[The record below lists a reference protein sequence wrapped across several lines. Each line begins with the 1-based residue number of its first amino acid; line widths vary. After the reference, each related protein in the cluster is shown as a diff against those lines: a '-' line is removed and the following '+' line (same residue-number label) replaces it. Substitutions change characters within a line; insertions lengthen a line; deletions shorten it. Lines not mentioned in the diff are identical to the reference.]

1 MTGKFTISEILIIAL
16 KIEEYGRDFYK
27 QYSEISSLEETKKT
41 FMLLSK
47 AEQIHYDKYK
57 AILNSLKQK
66 ELKIN
71 YPGDTSSYLK
81 ALAEE
86 SIFDESRKV
95 ETVLKIKSEK
105 EVLKFAVEFEYNS
118 IKFYET
124 MKRTIPLKDRKTVN
138 DIINE
143 EKEHMEIIDNMLHS
157 RI

>member
-16 KIEEYGRDFYK
+16 KIEEYGKDFYK
-27 QYSEISSLEETKKT
+27 QYSEISGLEETKKT

-57 AILNSLKQK
+57 AILDSLKQK

-71 YPGDTSSYLK
+71 YPGDVSFYLK

-86 SIFDESRKV
+86 SIFDESKKV
-95 ETVLKIKSEK
+95 EIALKIKSEK
-105 EVLKFAVEFEYNS
+105 EILEFALELEYNS
-118 IKFYET
+118 IKFYEI
-124 MKRTIPLKDRKTVN
+124 MKRTIPLKDRKTVDN
-138 DIINE
+138 IINE
-143 EKEHMEIIDNMLHS
+143 EKEHVKIINNMLHS